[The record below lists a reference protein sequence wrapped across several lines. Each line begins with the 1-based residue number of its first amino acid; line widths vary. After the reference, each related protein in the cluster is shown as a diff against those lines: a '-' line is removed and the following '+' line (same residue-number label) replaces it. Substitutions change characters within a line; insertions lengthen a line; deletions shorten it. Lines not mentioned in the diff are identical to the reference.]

1 MITPSQLRSAA
12 RFGTG
17 LPKKTLLELA
27 DFIEKSRACNQP
39 VRHELDKWEQVAE
52 TDTHIT
58 NFRGCERCCHTEFK
72 QSKKVKTG

>member
-12 RFGTG
+12 RFGTP
-17 LPKKTLLELA
+17 LRKETLLELA
-27 DFIEKSRACNQP
+27 EFIEKSRACNQP

-58 NFRGCERCCHTEFK
+58 KMRGCKRCLYSEFK
-72 QSKKVKTG
+72 QEKK